1 MEPSSTSLFSR
12 TPEPPYY
19 AVIFSSQRT
28 TGENGYDAMADRMVG
43 LAGEQPGFLG
53 VETVRGQDGFGIT
66 VSYWESEEDIRR
78 WKAQSEHLAAQE
90 QGKRTWYEHYELRV
104 AKVER
109 SYGKRSN

>member
-1 MEPSSTSLFSR
+1 MNDASHFAR

-19 AVIFSSQRT
+19 AVIFSSLRT
-28 TGENGYDAMADRMVG
+28 AGENGYGAMADRMVE

-53 VETVRGQDGFGIT
+53 VETVRGEDGFGIT

-90 QGKRTWYEHYELRV
+90 QGKSTWYEDYELRV